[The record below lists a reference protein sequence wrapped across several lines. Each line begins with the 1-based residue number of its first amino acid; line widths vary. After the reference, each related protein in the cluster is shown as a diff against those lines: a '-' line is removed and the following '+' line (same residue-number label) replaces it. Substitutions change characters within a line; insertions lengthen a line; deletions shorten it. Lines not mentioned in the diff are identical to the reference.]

1 LDYLKTFLY
10 LDYST
15 SIRVITDIFIVSI
28 LIYSLYM
35 TLRRTR
41 GIQLIIGIGS
51 ILLLG
56 SIANYFELELLDWL
70 ISSIRP
76 ALVFLAIVLLQPELR
91 RAFTDITKSK
101 LLKIFYI
108 KPEYEIDE
116 IVEATRIMSGEQTG
130 SIIAITKDIS
140 LRNIIEESVQ
150 LDAII
155 SSALL
160 LTIFKKNSAL
170 HDGAVIIEQNRIA
183 SASSYLPMTDKLG
196 TSTMGAR
203 HRSALGLAEETD
215 AVVIVTSEETGEI
228 SVCYDG
234 QMIHPVK
241 SFELK
246 SLVLK
251 LLTGADDK
259 DVLNSDT
266 KNSEKLE
273 GGAKR

>member
-10 LDYST
+10 LDYNN
-15 SIRVITDIFIVSI
+15 SIRVVIDISIVSV

-35 TLRRTR
+35 ALRRTR
-41 GIQLIIGIGS
+41 GFQLVVGIS
-51 ILLLG
+51 LILLLG
-56 SIANYFELELLDWL
+56 SLANYFELELLDWI

-76 ALVFLAIVLLQPELR
+76 ALFFLAIVLLQPELR
-91 RAFTDITKSK
+91 RALTDITKSK
-101 LLKIFYI
+101 IFKLFYI
-108 KPEYEIDE
+108 KPTYEIDE
-116 IVEATRIMSGEQTG
+116 IVEAVRIMASEKTG
-130 SIIAITKDIS
+130 SIIAIAKDIS

-155 SSALL
+155 SSSLL

-183 SASSYLPMTDKLG
+183 SASSYLPMSDKLG

-241 SFELK
+241 PFELK

-251 LLTGADDK
+251 LLTGTDLK
-259 DVLNSDT
+259 EFN
-266 KNSEKLE
+266 LE
-273 GGAKR
+273 ESIKKR